1 VVLPTTEGSRVDERE
16 AWIDRNAAQA
26 RQALARHEVRAE
38 LAELLGVSGSAQR
51 RARRLEDARRE
62 LETLELRW
70 RAEGW
75 EP

>member
-1 VVLPTTEGSRVDERE
+1 MGGEQDVAER
-16 AWIDRNAAQA
+16 